1 MDLAQLEAFVEV
13 ARRGRFRRAAEALY
27 LTQPSLSARI
37 HKLEADL
44 NVVLFHRLGRGVR
57 LTDAG
62 KSFLPFARRAL
73 ESLDQA
79 RDALGALQN
88 AASGTLRVATA
99 RAMGAYVLPEILER
113 FRSEHPGIDV
123 HIRTARS
130 SEVLQMVVDEEVE
143 VGLGRSLRHPDI
155 VAAEMYEEEVA
166 LVTHPSHPFAATS
179 RASIYDVAREPLI
192 LYDRDSSFFVL
203 IDRVCREAGI
213 VPNVGME
220 LDSIE
225 ATKRMIERGLGIS
238 FLPVHGVAREVE
250 EGSLALVQ
258 LQEGHRVTLP
268 SSVMVRRSRVYG
280 PAVLAFLDVLA
291 SLYGAR
297 VTATISMNTQRNGTA
312 VDSP

>member
-1 MDLAQLEAFVEV
+1 MDLAQIEAFVEV
-13 ARRGRFRRAAEALY
+13 ARRGRFSRAAEALY

-143 VGLGRSLRHPDI
+143 VGLGRSRRHPDI
-155 VAAEMYEEEVA
+155 VAVEMYEEEVA

-291 SLYGAR
+291 SLYGAQ
-297 VTATISMNTQRNGTA
+297 VTATISMNTQRNGAA

>member
-13 ARRGRFRRAAEALY
+13 ARRGRFRRAAEALF

-62 KSFLPFARRAL
+62 KSFLPYARRAL

-79 RDALGALQN
+79 RDALGALRN

-155 VAAEMYEEEVA
+155 VAAQLYEEEVA
-166 LVTHPSHPFAATS
+166 LVAHPSHPFAATG

-192 LYDRDSSFFVL
+192 L
-203 IDRVCREAGI
+203 IDQVCREAGI

-225 ATKRMIERGLGIS
+225 ATKRMIERGLGVS
-238 FLPVHGVAREVE
+238 FLPIHGIAREVE
-250 EGSLALVQ
+250 EGSLALVKVK
-258 LQEGHRVTLP
+258 EGHRVTLP
-268 SSVMVRRSRVYG
+268 SAVMVRRSRVYG

-291 SLYGAR
+291 SMYGSQVAALLL
-297 VTATISMNTQRNGTA
+297 TPERNGAA
-312 VDSP
+312 VDAP